1 MSLALVNKEKVS
13 REIGVFIKHGKKKKK
28 KREENAENG
37 WMLFIQPVV

>member
-28 KREENAENG
+28 REENAENG